1 MVAWLLAAAL
11 SWSAPSPMPAPDA
24 AARQAQ
30 VMAVPPALEAQ
41 MRAAVMTGSSS
52 PPVRL
57 ERLAHFVFDTR
68 NGLGIVYDEQATS
81 SVAEAYA
88 TRKANCLTFTLLFLA
103 LAREAGLNA
112 YAQEVGET
120 LDWRASGG
128 TIFRDNHVNAGV
140 RIDGEPLTVDVAGD
154 GVLALHPPLRIADRR
169 LLSHYYNNLAVHAL
183 EHDAYGVARSHMAI
197 ALALEPGYAPHWS
210 NAGVIAVHAGDLET
224 ARWNFLH
231 ALELD
236 PDEAG
241 ALLNLVDLARR
252 RGDADEERRWR
263 GRLAKVQQRDP
274 LQHFMQALDYE
285 RIGDY
290 AQAIAHFER
299 AIRLHPRDHRFYAAL
314 ARACVESGDRDAAR
328 NALQHARRYST
339 GKTREQY
346 DSWLTALRDDDTATR

>member
-11 SWSAPSPMPAPDA
+11 SWSAPSPMPASEA
-24 AARQAQ
+24 SAREAQ
-30 VMAVPPALEAQ
+30 VMAVPPQLEAH
-41 MRAAVMTGSSS
+41 MRSVVMTGSLS
-52 PPVRL
+52 PPARL
-57 ERLAHFVFDTR
+57 EKLAHFVFDSR

-103 LAREAGLNA
+103 LAREAGLRA

-128 TIFRDNHVNAGV
+128 TIFRDNHVNAGI
-140 RIDGEPLTVDVAGD
+140 RIDGVALTVDVAGED
-154 GVLALHPPLRIADRR
+154 VLTLHQPRRIDDRR
-169 LLSHYYNNLAVHAL
+169 LLSHYYNNLAIRDL
-183 EHDAYGVARSHMAI
+183 EHGALDAATSHMAT

-210 NAGVIAVHAGDLET
+210 NAGVIALHTDDLST
-224 ARWNFLH
+224 AERNFRH

-236 PDEAG
+236 PDEFG
-241 ALLNLVDLARR
+241 ALLNLVELAHR
-252 RGDADEERRWR
+252 RGDAREEWRWR
-263 GRLAKVQQRDP
+263 DRLAQVQQRDP

-290 AQAIAHFER
+290 AQAIVHFER

-314 ARACVESGDRDAAR
+314 ARACVEAGDRDAAR
-328 NALQHARRYST
+328 DALMRARRYST
-339 GKTREQY
+339 GGARARYEG
-346 DSWLTALRDDDTATR
+346 WLSELRAGEG

>member
-11 SWSAPSPMPAPDA
+11 SWSAPSGMPAPEA
-24 AARQAQ
+24 SARQVQ

-41 MRAAVMTGSSS
+41 MRAAVMAGPTS
-52 PPVRL
+52 PAARL

-68 NGLGIVYDEQATS
+68 NGLGIVYDQQATS

-103 LAREAGLNA
+103 LAREAGLHA

-128 TIFRDNHVNAGV
+128 TIFRDNHVNAGL
-140 RIDGEPLTVDVAGD
+140 RIDGVPLTVDVAGD
-154 GVLALHPPLRIADRR
+154 AVLTLHPPLRIDDRR
-169 LLSHYYNNLAVHAL
+169 LLSHYYNNLAIHAL
-183 EHDAYGVARSHMAI
+183 ERSAYDLALSHMEV

-210 NAGVIAVHAGDLET
+210 NAGVIALHTGDLET

-241 ALLNLVDLARR
+241 ALLNLVDLAHR
-252 RGDADEERRWR
+252 RGDVAEEWRWR
-263 GRLAKVQQRDP
+263 ERLAKVQQRDP

-290 AQAIAHFER
+290 ARAIAQFER

-314 ARACVESGDRDAAR
+314 ARACVEAGDRDAAR
-328 NALQHARRYST
+328 EALLHARRYST
-339 GKTREQY
+339 GETRARYETLLS
-346 DSWLTALRDDDTATR
+346 DLRAGEG